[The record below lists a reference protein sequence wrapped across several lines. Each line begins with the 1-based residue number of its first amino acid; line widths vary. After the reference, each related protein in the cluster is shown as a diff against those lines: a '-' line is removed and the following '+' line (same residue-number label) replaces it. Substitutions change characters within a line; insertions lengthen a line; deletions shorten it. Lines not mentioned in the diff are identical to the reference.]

1 MYLKEKVCLPK
12 QILDMNQKNL
22 SKDFSKDM
30 EDKWEQQR
38 FLGNKIRQ

>member
-1 MYLKEKVCLPK
+1 MAQSTKKEKVCLPK

-22 SKDFSKDM
+22 SKKNSKDM

-38 FLGNKIRQ
+38 FLGNK